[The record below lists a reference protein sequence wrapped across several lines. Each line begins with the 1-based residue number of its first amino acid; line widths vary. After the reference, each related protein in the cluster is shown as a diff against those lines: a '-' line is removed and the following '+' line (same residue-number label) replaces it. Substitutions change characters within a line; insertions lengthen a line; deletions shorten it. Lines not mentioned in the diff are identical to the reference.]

1 MSKARKVFKETTLPT
16 LYNSLI
22 YPYLSYC
29 VGVLGTSSETKI
41 SSLIKVQKKALRI
54 IVSAPYKAPSKPI
67 FDKLNI
73 LDMNSIYFYNTALFM
88 FKYEHSILPDVFL
101 IFFRRNY
108 DVHKY
113 STRYNK
119 HLIVPQM
126 KSALYQKT
134 IQYMGVKVW
143 NFAVESLQFQCNLFT
158 FKQRRKRFL
167 LNNSIPKI
175 VDLCM

>member
-1 MSKARKVFKETTLPT
+1 M
-16 LYNSLI
+16 
-22 YPYLSYC
+22 
-29 VGVLGTSSETKI
+29 
-41 SSLIKVQKKALRI
+41 
-54 IVSAPYKAPSKPI
+54 IVSAPYKAPLKPI

-88 FKYEHSILPDVFL
+88 FKYEHSILPEVFN

-126 KSALYQKT
+126 KSALYK
-134 IQYMGVKVW
+134 K
-143 NFAVESLQFQCNLFT
+143 
-158 FKQRRKRFL
+158 
-167 LNNSIPKI
+167 NNP
-175 VDLCM
+175 VYGC